1 MKRKVIQLAG
11 NTLVVSLPKK
21 WTQKQGV
28 TKGIEVDVEEK
39 GSSLIITTETR
50 SEIQKKEITLKDVHP
65 RTVVHTLI
73 ALHHR
78 GFDEITIQFN
88 QESTAETI
96 HNLLRDAFL
105 GFMIVKQDAHK
116 ITIRSIATYN
126 PDEFETTLR
135 RAFLVMLSLAD
146 SSLQMIKEEKFKKL
160 ESLLANEK
168 INNQLALFCQRVIAK
183 HGVAK
188 DRDQYLHLIASVL
201 NKITDGY
208 RDIIVY
214 LSKEK
219 HQSISQP
226 VISFFEKVN
235 AYAHQYYECYYKFTD
250 KDLNVLCMQ
259 RDQLL
264 HEGSKLL
271 EHSKKE
277 DIIVT
282 MHLLDI
288 TRKTGSI
295 ITSMIAT
302 KS

>member
-21 WTQKQGV
+21 WTERQGV

-39 GSSLIITTETR
+39 GSSLLITTETK
-50 SEIQKKEITLKDVHP
+50 SEIQKTEVNLKDVHP

-78 GFDEITIQFN
+78 GFDEITILFN
-88 QESTAETI
+88 QESTLETV

-116 ITIRSIATYN
+116 ISIRSIATYN
-126 PDEFETTLR
+126 PEEFETTLR

-146 SSLQMIKEEKFKKL
+146 STLQVIKEGKFKRL
-160 ESLLANEK
+160 EPLLANEK

-208 RDIIVY
+208 RDIIIY

-219 HQSISQP
+219 HQGISQP

-235 AYAHQYYECYYKFTD
+235 AYVHQYYECYYKFTEREV
-250 KDLNVLCMQ
+250 NALCMQ

-264 HEGSKLL
+264 SEGNKLL
-271 EHSKKE
+271 ESAKKE
-277 DIIVT
+277 DVIVT
-282 MHLLDI
+282 MYLLDV
-288 TRKTGSI
+288 TRKNGSI
-295 ITSMIAT
+295 ITSMIAV